1 MGVSISSETKGVVSD
16 VAGIVL
22 ARRNGEQTIMENYG
36 PTQISL
42 TTGYVSS
49 KLSAKKLP
57 ITINKSNPTRLNDR
71 LGRPM

>member
-1 MGVSISSETKGVVSD
+1 MGVSISSGIKGVVSD
-16 VAGIVL
+16 VAGMVL
-22 ARRNGEQTIMENYG
+22 ARRNSEQTIMENYG

-57 ITINKSNPTRLNDR
+57 LNIRLR
-71 LGRPM
+71 